1 VLASRA
7 SLFVLAAVVV
17 TWQQSAERKERQ
29 RLEPCVRE
37 RPSPAGRGA
46 HQGDVAELLARREQH
61 AARVRHVAASAG
73 CAAGGRPPRRVHP
86 LLGKPRA
93 AHAHTRCERRQAR
106 CPAPRG
112 PSRAWQKRCAE
123 CAQDG
128 VLSHDGVPAPAARS
142 SRSQPRA
149 REAGGS
155 GRGARAAQ
163 GGLVLCG
170 LALCQAT
177 AARAGAAEQA
187 PSAAGP
193 ACAGVRLLRM
203 AVAYTFC
210 CAGRLSQELDYC
222 AAVRHPSA
230 SANMAALS
238 AFCRAHSHTFPPQR
252 RSRLHLQQRKRHPCS
267 AAPCTAPPT
276 SPRRCATRRWM
287 CALRQEHAC
296 RLSAASLAPAACARN
311 PTLRHMT
318 DAHAHCVSHPRPPAA
333 HKRTVAPHVH
343 GTYPSVIA
351 RPCWPALGAAFSN
364 RLDAEPSAHLIAGL
378 PCSQPASRAAHS
390 ELAAAA

>member
-1 VLASRA
+1 
-7 SLFVLAAVVV
+7 
-17 TWQQSAERKERQ
+17 
-29 RLEPCVRE
+29 
-37 RPSPAGRGA
+37 
-46 HQGDVAELLARREQH
+46 
-61 AARVRHVAASAG
+61 
-73 CAAGGRPPRRVHP
+73 
-86 LLGKPRA
+86 
-93 AHAHTRCERRQAR
+93 
-106 CPAPRG
+106 
-112 PSRAWQKRCAE
+112 
-123 CAQDG
+123 
-128 VLSHDGVPAPAARS
+128 
-142 SRSQPRA
+142 
-149 REAGGS
+149 
-155 GRGARAAQ
+155 
-163 GGLVLCG
+163 VLCG

-252 RSRLHLQQRKRHPCS
+252 RSRLQLQQRKRHPCS

-276 SPRRCATRRWM
+276 SPRQRATRRWM
-287 CALRQEHAC
+287 CVLRQEHAC

-311 PTLRHMT
+311 PTLRRMA